1 MTAWGCM
8 EEYEE
13 HGREVSIRAGVVN
26 SRPGSLEGA
35 RGGDPDKGAPVPVE
49 MGYRMAGGKRISCY
63 IRSCKYNDDDVC
75 GHDLPHIDWVVSSEF
90 SCGERVAYPVCKRYK
105 EEVQDDREG

>member
-26 SRPGSLEGA
+26 SRPGSLEDA
-35 RGGDPDKGAPVPVE
+35 RGGDPDKEATVPGE
-49 MGYRMAGGKRISCY
+49 MG
-63 IRSCKYNDDDVC
+63 V
-75 GHDLPHIDWVVSSEF
+75 
-90 SCGERVAYPVCKRYK
+90 
-105 EEVQDDREG
+105 